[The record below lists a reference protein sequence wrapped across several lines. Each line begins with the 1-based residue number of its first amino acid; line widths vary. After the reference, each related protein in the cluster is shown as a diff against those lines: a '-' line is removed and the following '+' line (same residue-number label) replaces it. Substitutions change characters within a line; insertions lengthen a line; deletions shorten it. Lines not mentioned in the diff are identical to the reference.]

1 MADRL
6 IGSEVAA
13 SNRRSAFD
21 ILGVGRSSEHIK
33 DIARRYRL
41 RRRCS

>member
-6 IGSEVAA
+6 IGGEVAA

-21 ILGVGRSSEHIK
+21 ILEIGRLSEHIK
-33 DIARRYRL
+33 DITRRYRL
-41 RRRCS
+41 RRR